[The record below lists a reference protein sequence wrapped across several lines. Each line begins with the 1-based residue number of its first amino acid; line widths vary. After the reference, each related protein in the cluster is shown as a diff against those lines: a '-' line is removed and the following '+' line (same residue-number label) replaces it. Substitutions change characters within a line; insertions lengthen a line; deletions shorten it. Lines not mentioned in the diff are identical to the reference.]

1 MSQQHKHVIARLFP
15 IELTGAHEKDMLVEG
30 NALDTAQSRADALL
44 REMRPDATHELLSDW
59 ERVYGLTP
67 SADDPI
73 SLRHDRLI
81 RKIRERG
88 GLSRPYFIALAA
100 AMGYTVTITEFKPFT
115 PGISCA
121 GEPVY
126 IPKVVWIWRVNV
138 TDSPVYHFAAG
149 ISCAGEPLT
158 YWPAAA
164 ELETLF
170 ENLKPA
176 HTYVY
181 FNYSE

>member
-1 MSQQHKHVIARLFP
+1 MSQSHKHVLQRLFP
-15 IELTGAHEKDMLVEG
+15 LELGGAHEQDMQVEG
-30 NALDTAQSRADALL
+30 ASLDAAQARAEDLL
-44 REMRPDATHELLSDW
+44 IEMRPDKTIELLPDW

-88 GLSRPYFIALAA
+88 GLSMPHFIAPAA
-100 AMGYTVTITEFKPFT
+100 ATGYTVTITEVKPFT

-121 GEPVY
+121 GDHVY
-126 IPKVVWIWRVNV
+126 IKEVVFVWRVNV
-138 TDSPVYHFAAG
+138 SGTPVYHFSAG

-158 YWPAAA
+158 FWPPAT

-170 ENLKPA
+170 ETLKPA

-181 FNYSE
+181 FNYSA